1 MIYYYIEKENKKSG
15 DSMMGKSH
23 IVVNTCSLI
32 ILESG
37 LLLTQYAYHG
47 VGSELLKNGA
57 TIVSRFVFPK
67 PIFSMYMLLCLLLF
81 YLGTLLPDIDSKN
94 SLLGRFI
101 YLPVKHKTWTHTI
114 YGPFL
119 IFVGSV
125 WYLMLFWLGLGYIL
139 HLFWDSLS
147 YCGVCFFYPFSKY
160 REYNSGAKV
169 KVNHK
174 FKIYRTGKTSEYV
187 VVAVLVTLTGVL
199 LVWGTATGLYLPL
212 LKLLL

>member
-1 MIYYYIEKENKKSG
+1 
-15 DSMMGKSH
+15 MMGKSH

-125 WYLMLFWLGLGYIL
+125 WYLMSFWLGLGYIL

-199 LVWGTATGLYLPL
+199 LVWGMATGLYLPL

>member
-1 MIYYYIEKENKKSG
+1 
-15 DSMMGKSH
+15 MMGKSH

-57 TIVSRFVFPK
+57 MIVSRFVFPK

-125 WYLMLFWLGLGYIL
+125 WYLMSFWLGLGYIL